1 MFCHQMEAIQ
11 LRLCQQGPNLM
22 KHLMMIL
29 TPATTPPL
37 LSPAHVT
44 PGGILYRSIKEDGAY
59 FIGYSYIT
67 CRNQFW
73 VESCSTQL
81 HSGPPTEG
89 QWWRNIARYAIIY
102 QSMGC
107 GQRLEGQE
115 FGDMWLKVGD
125 EETWGRDMRLN
136 LNEQT
141 LRYVLPCK

>member
-73 VESCSTQL
+73 VESCSTPTPFWATHWRAVMKEYSQIRNYIPIDGL
-81 HSGPPTEG
+81 WSTAGGSGIWRYVTQSWG
-89 QWWRNIARYAIIY
+89 WRNMGEGYAVK
-102 QSMGC
+102 
-107 GQRLEGQE
+107 
-115 FGDMWLKVGD
+115 LKWTNSKICV
-125 EETWGRDMRLN
+125 TM
-136 LNEQT
+136 
-141 LRYVLPCK
+141 